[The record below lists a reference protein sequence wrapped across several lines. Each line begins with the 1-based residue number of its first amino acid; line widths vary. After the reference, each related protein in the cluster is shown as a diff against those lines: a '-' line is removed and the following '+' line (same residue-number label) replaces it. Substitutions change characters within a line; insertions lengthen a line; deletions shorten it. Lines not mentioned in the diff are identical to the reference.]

1 MSLPFDKATASVTVT
16 ANPAE
21 AFRMFTEETDL
32 WWRRGVRYRVGG
44 RNPGSVMFEARAGG
58 RLLETFET
66 ASGTKVVE
74 MGKITAWD
82 PPRRFCFD
90 WRGGNFAEGEKTE
103 VEVLFQSTGINT
115 YVTVNH
121 RGWSNLRPD
130 HPARHGEDG
139 TAFIRRTAMWW
150 GDQLTAL
157 RERIAG

>member
-1 MSLPFDKATASVTVT
+1 MAFDKATASVTVT

-32 WWRRGVRYRVGG
+32 WWRRGVRFRIAG

-58 RLLETFET
+58 RLLETFEAGSET
-66 ASGTKVVE
+66 RVVE
-74 MGKITAWD
+74 MGKITAWY

-103 VEVLFQSTGINT
+103 VEVLFQPTGNNT

-121 RGWSNLRPD
+121 RGWASLRPD

-150 GDQLTAL
+150 GEQLTAL
-157 RERIAG
+157 RERIA